1 MNERLRR
8 AIDDADLDVDDVARA
23 AGVNH
28 RTVQRWIAGRVPY
41 PRYRRAIAKLV
52 KTDEAELWPSVVPRS
67 AGTSTSE
74 IVNVYSERA
83 YVPAGL
89 WRRLLEGGQHE
100 INLLGSALFYLFEDP
115 GFVELLWTTPCDV
128 RIALADPSSAIVA
141 QRDEELRLGGT
152 LTARIEASVRN
163 LKLLR
168 VRQLEGQRFELRLH
182 AAPMYCSL
190 FRVDDEMLV
199 TPHVYG
205 RSGRLDTPIL
215 HLRRR
220 ERFGI
225 FDSYLQHFDDVFY
238 KAAVPLRP
246 LSASEPDENTSA
258 HESA

>member
-8 AIDDADLDVDDVARA
+8 AIEEADLDVDDVARA
-23 AGVNH
+23 TAVNH
-28 RTVQRWIAGRVPY
+28 RTVQRWISGRVPY

-52 KTDEAELWPSVVPRS
+52 KTDEAELWPGVAPQS

-83 YVPAGL
+83 YVPEGL
-89 WRRLLEGGQHE
+89 WRRLLEGGRSE
-100 INLLGSALFYLFEDP
+100 INLLGSALFYLFENP
-115 GFVELLWTTPCDV
+115 AFVELLWTIPCDV
-128 RIALADPSSAIVA
+128 RIALADPSSSIVA
-141 QRDEELRLGGT
+141 QRDEELRLRGT

-163 LKLLR
+163 LKHLGLK
-168 VRQLEGQRFELRLH
+168 QLEGHRFELRLH
-182 AAPMYCSL
+182 TAPMYCSL

-246 LSASEPDENTSA
+246 LPSPEQDEKSSASESA
-258 HESA
+258 

>member
-1 MNERLRR
+1 MRR
-8 AIDDADLDVDDVARA
+8 
-23 AGVNH
+23 
-28 RTVQRWIAGRVPY
+28 
-41 PRYRRAIAKLV
+41 
-52 KTDEAELWPSVVPRS
+52 
-67 AGTSTSE
+67 
-74 IVNVYSERA
+74 
-83 YVPAGL
+83 
-89 WRRLLEGGQHE
+89 
-100 INLLGSALFYLFEDP
+100 

-128 RIALADPSSAIVA
+128 RIALANPSNALVA

-152 LTARIEASVRN
+152 LTARIEASIRN
-163 LKLLR
+163 LKHLR

-182 AAPMYCSL
+182 TAPMYCSL

-215 HLRRR
+215 HVRCR

-246 LSASEPDENTSA
+246 LPVPEPDENSPA
-258 HESA
+258 QESA